1 LKGKFTDG
9 RHRPEAGGRALG
21 NVAHHLKPMNQV
33 PMPQM
38 VEPMLARLA
47 GELPAGAGWAFEHKW
62 DGYRALLYADRGR
75 LRLLSRR
82 HSDYTSRVP
91 ELAPLA
97 PEVDSR
103 RLILDGELVALIAG
117 GRPSFQALQLRLGP
131 QLGLKPS
138 GEPPRSALAY
148 LIFDL
153 LYLDGRSLLPLPY
166 IERRVHLEGLGLTG
180 PSWWTPPYQLD
191 GRMMLE
197 ETQTLGLEGVVAKK
211 LASPYR
217 PGARNGDWL
226 KVKVL
231 HTQPFVI
238 AGWMPS
244 DVRPDRIG
252 SLVLATYDITA
263 KEAAKVSRHPRLVYA
278 GRVGTGFNRR
288 TLELL
293 QQILLP
299 RRVLHN
305 PLDEDGPPVGAHFV
319 RPELV
324 CEVTF
329 REWTLGGEIRHPS
342 FQRLCTDIDPTDV
355 TRQD

>member
-1 LKGKFTDG
+1 
-9 RHRPEAGGRALG
+9 
-21 NVAHHLKPMNQV
+21 
-33 PMPQM
+33 MPQM
-38 VEPMLARLA
+38 IEPMLARLA
-47 GELPAGAGWAFEHKW
+47 RELPGGEGWAFELKW

-75 LRLLSRR
+75 LRLLSR
-82 HSDYTSRVP
+82 HHTDYTSRVP

-97 PEVDSR
+97 SQVGSH

-117 GRPSFQALQLRLGP
+117 GRPSFQALQLSLGP
-131 QLGLKPS
+131 QLGPRPS

-166 IERRVHLEGLGLTG
+166 FERRAHLARLALTG
-180 PSWWTPPYQLD
+180 PGWWTPPYQLG
-191 GRMMLE
+191 GRTLLE
-197 ETQTLGLEGVVAKK
+197 ESQTLGLEGVIAKK
-211 LASPYR
+211 LTSPYR

-226 KVKVL
+226 KVKVPR
-231 HTQPFVI
+231 TQPFVI

-252 SLVLATYDITA
+252 SLVLAVYDVGA
-263 KEAAKVSRHPRLVYA
+263 KEAASASRSPRLVYA
-278 GRVGTGFNRR
+278 GRVGTGFSQR
-288 TLELL
+288 TLALL

-299 RRVLHN
+299 LRIGHN
-305 PLDEDGPPVGAHFV
+305 PLDGGGPPEGARFV

-342 FQRLCTDIDPTDV
+342 FQRLRTDIDPADAA
-355 TRQD
+355 RDG

>member
-1 LKGKFTDG
+1 
-9 RHRPEAGGRALG
+9 
-21 NVAHHLKPMNQV
+21 
-33 PMPQM
+33 MPQKL
-38 VEPMLARLA
+38 EPMLARLA
-47 GELPAGAGWAFEHKW
+47 HKLPVGRGWAFEHKW

-82 HSDYTSRVP
+82 HTDYTSRVP

-97 PEVDSR
+97 PEVGSR

-117 GRPSFQALQLRLGP
+117 GRPSFQALQLRIGP
-131 QLGLKPS
+131 QLGPKPS
-138 GEPPRSALAY
+138 SEPPQSALAY

-153 LYLDGRSLLPLPY
+153 LYLDGRSLLPLRY
-166 IERRVHLEGLGLTG
+166 VERRAQLDGLGLTG

-191 GRMMLE
+191 GRTLLE
-197 ETQTLGLEGVVAKK
+197 ESQTLGLEGVVAKK

-226 KVKVL
+226 KVKMPRS
-231 HTQPFVI
+231 QPFVI

-252 SLVLATYDITA
+252 SLVLATYDVTV
-263 KEAAKVSRHPRLVYA
+263 KEAAQTSRSPRLVYA
-278 GRVGTGFNRR
+278 GRVGTGFSQR

-293 QQILLP
+293 QQTLLP
-299 RRVLHN
+299 LRIEHN
-305 PLDEDGPPVGAHFV
+305 PLDEGGPPVGARFV

-329 REWTLGGEIRHPS
+329 REWTLGGEIRHAS
-342 FQRLCTDIDPTDV
+342 FQRLRTDIPPADV
-355 TRQD
+355 AGES